1 MADKDIPAL
10 LDLYDVLDHHHRRQ
24 WLASYKRNGWETFP
38 LRDGSVKGRLQDVAL
53 TLTEYANGQ
62 TDSIAELDEPMLDPT
77 RRGGMQYYE
86 VYVSPRM

>member
-1 MADKDIPAL
+1 M
-10 LDLYDVLDHHHRRQ
+10 
-24 WLASYKRNGWETFP
+24 
-38 LRDGSVKGRLQDVAL
+38 AL